1 MGKKPNLDSWGTES
15 IEKKGSCMTEID
27 GKVVQ
32 GKIPTLQGNYY
43 DFDEVYDSIANDK
56 EEPVTGQDGLRVM
69 QIIKLPFKVVLR
81 KSNQFIDKVK
91 LLGALYSNYQ
101 ALA

>member
-43 DFDEVYDSIANDK
+43 DF
-56 EEPVTGQDGLRVM
+56 
-69 QIIKLPFKVVLR
+69 
-81 KSNQFIDKVK
+81 
-91 LLGALYSNYQ
+91 
-101 ALA
+101 